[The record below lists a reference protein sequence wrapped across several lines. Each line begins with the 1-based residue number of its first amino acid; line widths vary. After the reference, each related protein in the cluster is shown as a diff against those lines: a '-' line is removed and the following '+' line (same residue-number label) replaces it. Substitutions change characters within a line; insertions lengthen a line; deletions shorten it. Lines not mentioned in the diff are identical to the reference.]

1 MNTMRSEIRTS
12 QRRWRTDGREGT
24 NRQSRPNESSGNP
37 QKSYQRYVN
46 LAREAASIGDM
57 IEMENCY
64 QHAEHYFR
72 MLSVDNVAVVGTPRR

>member
-1 MNTMRSEIRTS
+1 MNTMRSEIRTP
-12 QRRWRTDGREGT
+12 QRRWRTDGREGAE
-24 NRQSRPNESSGNP
+24 RPLRSNESSGTP

-46 LAREAASIGDM
+46 LARDAAAIGDM

-72 MLSVDNVAVVGTPRR
+72 MQREPTT

>member
-1 MNTMRSEIRTS
+1 MRS
-12 QRRWRTDGREGT
+12 
-24 NRQSRPNESSGNP
+24 NESSGNP
-37 QKSYQRYVN
+37 QKSYQRYVS

-72 MLSVDNVAVVGTPRR
+72 LLSADNVAAEPDITRAVNGLGHP

>member
-1 MNTMRSEIRTS
+1 MSTMRSENRTP

-24 NRQSRPNESSGNP
+24 DRQLRSNESSGNP
-37 QKSYQRYVN
+37 QKSYLRYVN
-46 LAREAASIGDM
+46 LAREAASVGDM

-72 MLSVDNVAVVGTPRR
+72 MQRADNVAV